1 MLPRQR
7 TPQSLSLV
15 LEASPNM
22 AGVVEAVGIGLTP
35 YLAVSALLFTM
46 GLLGVI
52 ISRHLI
58 RVLMCVELM
67 LNAVNLNLVAINHA
81 VSPGDLSG
89 QVFSIFILT
98 VSAAEAA
105 VGLAIV
111 IALYRARATADVE
124 SYQSLK
130 W

>member
-1 MLPRQR
+1 MIAA
-7 TPQSLSLV
+7 
-15 LEASPNM
+15 EA
-22 AGVVEAVGIGLTP
+22 AATIGLTP
-35 YLAVSALLFTM
+35 YLVIASVLFAM

-52 ISRHLI
+52 VSRHLI

-67 LNAVNLNLVAINHA
+67 LNAVNINLVAINNA

-89 QVFSIFILT
+89 QIFSIFILT

-124 SYQSLK
+124 SYQSLQG
-130 W
+130 